1 MKTELPLKAHVVPLD
16 HILSSAVVL
25 NWNAL
30 ACQPAPTMLRL
41 EYHVGRDLAIE
52 SLKLWAC
59 SREYWTLI
67 CDYTPSIGWAD
78 GPCFANGYH
87 SRSLGRLFQSILMN
101 QNRFRHEYG
110 RNTNATLEI
119 HTPTAEDTLLASEL
133 VSEAFP
139 RPSKTHAVLLATK
152 KAVHGSGK

>member
-67 CDYTPSIGWAD
+67 CGYTPSIGWAD

-119 HTPTAEDTLLASEL
+119 HAPTAEDSLLARAR

-139 RPSKTHAVLLATK
+139 RPSNTSTVSLTTKTPLHQT
-152 KAVHGSGK
+152 